1 MLQANWP
8 QEVDRDTLET
18 EAATHSRDQWG
29 LPGSYQVKTDP
40 KMEKKKKKKWSG
52 TDRRQKEKK
61 KRKNLT
67 CLEIQAVLEKFKRKK
82 KKWEGKTDDATL
94 GPSQGEAADRRPQ
107 TPFPPASSYQPE
119 TETTNHS
126 FQWLHV

>member
-40 KMEKKKKKKWSG
+40 KMEKKKKSG
-52 TDRRQKEKK
+52 QGQTGD
-61 KRKNLT
+61 
-67 CLEIQAVLEKFKRKK
+67 KRKK
-82 KKWEGKTDDATL
+82 KKEKFDLPRDTGRSRKI
-94 GPSQGEAADRRPQ
+94 
-107 TPFPPASSYQPE
+107 
-119 TETTNHS
+119 
-126 FQWLHV
+126 